1 MGNNLNK
8 NYYNF
13 LGLKTNTSED
23 EIRIRINEIY
33 KEINENNYSD
43 SYHTETVK
51 LLLECE
57 KVLLDKEKRRI
68 YDKNMGFNEKE
79 DNIKVENIEEDIDE
93 NTSKSGKKTIVAM
106 TTLGLTIVVLASVIS
121 GKLLSDKAINIKPNN
136 ISAKMSISNATNY
149 ASSAPVIKKD
159 NKPNLATTTST
170 EEYTVEKVS
179 SDIWSQLK
187 ELQNKDDTY
196 VPELNENNIINLV
209 RWARHEGIVIS
220 NADAFGQL
228 MELAENPAFNIA
240 DFTKGTDIYDGL
252 YTYTKAFNKVSEN
265 SSLID
270 EDKFINTLDDISDL
284 DRNSVVTTNIV
295 MAEMYGKMANNNELN
310 LAVGTLAGELD
321 KNQYKASK
329 TISNEEKLSNY
340 KIYNEFIN
348 SFNNANNLSEQEDA
362 KLKR

>member
-1 MGNNLNK
+1 MENNLNK

-13 LGLKTNTSED
+13 LSLETNVSDE
-23 EIRIRINEIY
+23 EIRIRINQIY
-33 KEINENNYSD
+33 DEINNNDYSD
-43 SYHTETVK
+43 SYRTETVK

-57 KVLLDKEKRRI
+57 KVLLDNEKRKT

-79 DNIKVENIEEDIDE
+79 DYIKVEDIEEDIDE

-106 TTLGLTIVVLASVIS
+106 TTLGLTIVILASVIS

-159 NKPNLATTTST
+159 NKPNSATTTST

-240 DFTKGTDIYDGL
+240 DFTKGTDLYHGL
-252 YTYTKAFNKVSEN
+252 YTYTNEFNKVSEN

-329 TISNEEKLSNY
+329 TISSAEKLSNY

>member
-43 SYHTETVK
+43 SYHTETTK

-57 KVLLDKEKRRI
+57 KVLLDNEKRRI

-79 DNIKVENIEEDIDE
+79 DYIKVEDIEKDTYE

-149 ASSAPVIKKD
+149 ASSAPIIKKD

-270 EDKFINTLDDISDL
+270 EDNFINTLDDISDL

-295 MAEMYGKMANNNELN
+295 MAEMYANR
-310 LAVGTLAGELD
+310 T
-321 KNQYKASK
+321 KNQEIGLATNTIDGTIDNSIKDTLK
-329 TISNEEKLSNY
+329 TISNEEIIKNY
-340 KIYNEFIN
+340 STYNEFMN
-348 SFNNANNLSEQEDA
+348 SFNNAINLSDQEDA